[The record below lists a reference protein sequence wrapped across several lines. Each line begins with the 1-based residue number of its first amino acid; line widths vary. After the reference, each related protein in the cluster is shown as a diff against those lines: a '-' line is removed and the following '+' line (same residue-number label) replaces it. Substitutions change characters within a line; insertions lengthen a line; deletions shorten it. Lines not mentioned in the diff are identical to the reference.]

1 MRRASLSLSLA
12 RALSLSRARSLTS
25 PHSCIMCVYVC
36 VCVCV
41 LSKSLSLSLSLSLTH
56 PHTHEHTHTHLASQE
71 SWTIGPELLE
81 LNEKIADLKAK
92 GDIPALKEAEVD
104 ICARALPSC
113 SFPRACIMQIQ
124 LLLCPSLFL
133 SV

>member
-1 MRRASLSLSLA
+1 MRRASLSLSRA
-12 RALSLSRARSLTS
+12 RALSRACSLTP
-25 PHSCIMCVYVC
+25 PHSCIVC

-41 LSKSLSLSLSLSLTH
+41 SVSVCYQNLSLSLSLSLSLNTQTH
-56 PHTHEHTHTHLASQE
+56 TRTHTHTHLASQE

-92 GDIPALKEAEVD
+92 GEIPALKEAEVD
-104 ICARALPSC
+104 ICARALSR
-113 SFPRACIMQIQ
+113 FINIHEIYVQ
-124 LLLCPSLFL
+124 LLLYPSLFL